1 MNKRI
6 VDAEKDERLLDLL
19 AGVEDT
25 PDLDTDSLLRRCMNR
40 PPLARQLLT
49 LFEDQLPSIL
59 DALYAGL
66 RAGDHQVVHQKAH
79 LLCGS
84 AANLSASTAAAA
96 SAKARSAASCAASRS
111 ASSRAISAIWI
122 AIWSR
127 SCSTSRLAVSPR
139 AAD

>member
-1 MNKRI
+1 MNRRI

-84 AANLSASTAAAA
+84 AANLSAERLRQIAVVLERRAADRALTPAEAEPIIAAIEAARAAFTAAA
-96 SAKARSAASCAASRS
+96 
-111 ASSRAISAIWI
+111 RAW
-122 AIWSR
+122 
-127 SCSTSRLAVSPR
+127 R
-139 AAD
+139 A